1 MPRLYRARE
10 GESMSKKCYKI
21 CFFVLLLLSVAAAL
35 AHFVWAIADDEHVYG
50 IDGFLLN
57 LLPYGLP
64 ILTFALVWR
73 GLKKE
78 QPCWCMADTVL
89 GVLFSLSFI
98 AMAVHVTIAGALQ
111 GMANV
116 YFNLPVIYAVPL
128 CLFALIWL
136 AVRLRPQTG
145 AVTVQKVLYALPVL
159 PLAAMVVHCGI
170 LCVTELSRDS
180 MASSAPW
187 WVLPLAVAMLYLC
200 IALLLL
206 AVYVVYCAVLRRRQ
220 KKAAKKAEN

>member
-1 MPRLYRARE
+1 
-10 GESMSKKCYKI
+10 MSKERCKTISFALLLASVGVFAAHAVWYFI
-21 CFFVLLLLSVAAAL
+21 ILLLS
-35 AHFVWAIADDEHVYG
+35 DGSYG
-50 IDGFLLN
+50 FNMQSFLLN

-78 QPCWCMADTVL
+78 QPSWCAADTVL
-89 GVLFSLSFI
+89 SALFSLSFI

-159 PLAAMVVHCGI
+159 PLAAMAVHCGI
-170 LCVTELSRDS
+170 LCVTELSRDT

-206 AVYVVYCAVLRRRQ
+206 AVYAVYCAVLRRKQ
-220 KKAAKKAEN
+220 KKAAEKAEN